1 MQVHG
6 AGTLLQDRLDHAL
19 GDRRNL
25 FGETRTWADDL
36 ARAGTGLDEAM
47 MRMDEIHTYVVGAT
61 VDLTHGEKTPDRRMR
76 ALTRVPRASD
86 SSSRTRRRQALK
98 SQAIDSSNRSR
109 SSSRS

>member
-61 VDLTHGEKTPDRRMR
+61 VDLTHGEKNTRSADAGSDRI
-76 ALTRVPRASD
+76 P
-86 SSSRTRRRQALK
+86 
-98 SQAIDSSNRSR
+98 
-109 SSSRS
+109 